1 MNTIKNKKKLKKK
14 RNRISFKVVVAYLFF
29 LITTKLPTA
38 CAVEE

>member
-1 MNTIKNKKKLKKK
+1 MNTIKNKKIKK
-14 RNRISFKVVVAYLFF
+14 RGTGFPIRYVVAYLFF